1 MSIHICGRCHHSFGI
16 NNILDGTHGETV
28 DGVWVCWNCSRA
40 IRNEKSN
47 ANRER
52 ERREREQHYQEEER
66 RKQERIRRQQEEEDH
81 EEFLREQERQHQ
93 ELLAQQERHH
103 QELLDATLPWHNC
116 AHCGKKERQDRV
128 VENSGNKY
136 CESCGYKLKTC
147 KNCKKTFV
155 FEKYREVF
163 TKQEGVMYS
172 RKIIKSGDLTNN
184 DTGENI
190 GDYYNEFWKQNLVI
204 HMRLLL

>member
-1 MSIHICGRCHHSFGI
+1 MRNIYCGQCGKEIGLWDNHEGLC
-16 NNILDGTHGETV
+16 LD
-28 DGVWVCWNCSRA
+28 CYSRYRA
-40 IRNEKSN
+40 KRDEEQRHNKKMEEEAERASSE
-47 ANRER
+47 ARESARRAAEQRER
-52 ERREREQHYQEEER
+52 HQ
-66 RKQERIRRQQEEEDH
+66 
-81 EEFLREQERQHQ
+81 Q
-93 ELLAQQERHH
+93 ELLEQNERHH

-190 GDYYNEFWKQNLVI
+190 GDYYNEFWKQNLVNCGI
-204 HMRLLL
+204 TATLLKLNMKN